1 MKHNITLRWE
11 QPGTDHWVAYAEM
24 TLTTTKL
31 GGRVREKRVAS
42 IRRAFRSGGLVTSP
56 NGAYLITTNDFDC
69 VAEVPTLEEAKAH
82 VEGLFAL
89 RYADGEWH

>member
-1 MKHNITLRWE
+1 MPNITLRWE
-11 QPGTDHWVAYAEM
+11 QPDLHHWVAYAEM

-31 GGRVREKRVAS
+31 GGRMREKRVAS
-42 IRRAFRSGGLVTSP
+42 IRRALRGDALTDP
-56 NGAYLITTNDFDC
+56 TGAFIITTNDFDN
-69 VAEVPTLEEAKAH
+69 VLEVPTLDVAKAH

>member
-11 QPGTDHWVAYAEM
+11 QPGTDHWVAYAQM
-24 TLTTTKL
+24 VVSAVRL
-31 GGRVREKRVAS
+31 GGRLREKRLAS
-42 IRRAFRSGGLVTSP
+42 IRRAWRGDGLTDVT
-56 NGAYLITTNDFDC
+56 GAFIITTNSFDN
-69 VAEVPTLEEAKAH
+69 VLEVPTLEVAKAH